1 MLIIHGT
8 RDPLV
13 PVAAT
18 LEHHRLVPQ
27 SELTLIDGNHF
38 MVFQR
43 PSVIIMTLYAAGCFL
58 RLISQAAQRQLNG
71 SSRS

>member
-13 PVAAT
+13 PVAAA

-27 SELTLIDGNHF
+27 SELKILDDNHF

-43 PSVIIMTLYAAGCFL
+43 PEVVLQPVQDFLERIMKTTHLVD
-58 RLISQAAQRQLNG
+58 
-71 SSRS
+71 

>member
-13 PVAAT
+13 AEAAAV
-18 LEHHRLVPQ
+18 EHHRLVPQ
-27 SELTLIDGNHF
+27 SELKILDDNHF

-43 PSVIIMTLYAAGCFL
+43 PEVVLKPLQEFL
-58 RLISQAAQRQLNG
+58 ERMMHVAHSLD
-71 SSRS
+71 